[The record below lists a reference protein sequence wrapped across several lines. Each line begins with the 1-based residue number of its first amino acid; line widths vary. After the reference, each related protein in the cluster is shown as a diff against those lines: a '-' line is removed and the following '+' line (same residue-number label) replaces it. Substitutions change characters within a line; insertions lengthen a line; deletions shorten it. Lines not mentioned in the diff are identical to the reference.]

1 MTYSLTL
8 DEAWDLSV
16 RVLETAGFSPAHAA
30 AISRTIWAGQR
41 DECHSHGL
49 YRLLV
54 CTHTLKTGKV
64 SPDAEPVVSD
74 AAPGL
79 VRVDAKGAYS
89 LLAYETGRPVLID
102 KAKTVG
108 LAALAINHCY
118 HFSAL
123 WPEVEAI
130 AEAGLVAMAMTP
142 SHAWVAPHGGTKG
155 VFGTNPLAFA
165 WPRPEGNPFVFDFAT
180 SAAARG
186 EIELHRRAGKPIPQG
201 WGLDRDGRPTTD
213 AEAAMQGAMLTF
225 GGHKGSALSAMI
237 ELMAGPLIG
246 DFLSLES
253 MAYDGGA
260 GATPYH
266 GELIL
271 AFDPKV
277 FMGPDHGVH
286 SARAEALFDAI
297 LGQGARL
304 PSQRRYE
311 ARARS
316 LTSNSVTI
324 PRKLYSDLVA
334 LLDPTTESKPF

>member
-1 MTYSLTL
+1 MTQQILTL
-8 DEAWDLSV
+8 DEAWTLSLN
-16 RVLETAGFSPAHAA
+16 VLEGNGFSPAHAR
-30 AISRTIWAGQR
+30 AIARTIWQGQR

-49 YRLLV
+49 YRLIV
-54 CTHTLKTGKV
+54 CTHTLKGGKV
-64 SPDAEPVVSD
+64 SPDAEPEITD
-74 AAPGL
+74 TAPGL
-79 VRVDAKGAYS
+79 VHADAKGAYS
-89 LLAYETGRPVLID
+89 LLALDRGRPLLVE
-102 KAKTVG
+102 KARTQG
-108 LAALAINHCY
+108 IAALAINHCY

-123 WPEVEAI
+123 WPEVESI
-130 AEAGLVAMAMTP
+130 AAEGLVALAMTP

-165 WPRPEGNPFVFDFAT
+165 WPRPGGNPFVFDFAT

-186 EIELHRRAGKPIPQG
+186 EIELHRRAGKAIPEG
-201 WGLDRDGRPTTD
+201 WAVDADGHPTTD
-213 AEAAMQGAMLTF
+213 AEAAMKGAMLTF

-253 MAYDGGA
+253 MAYDAGA

-266 GELIL
+266 GELLL
-271 AFDPKV
+271 AIDPKI
-277 FMGPDHGVH
+277 FMGPDHAVH
-286 SARAEALFDAI
+286 SQRAEALFDAI

-316 LTSNSVTI
+316 EASGTVSI
-324 PRKLYSDLVA
+324 PKALYDDLLKLL
-334 LLDPTTESKPF
+334 

>member
-1 MTYSLTL
+1 MTQQTLSL
-8 DEAWDLSV
+8 DEALALSLT
-16 RVLETAGFSPAHAA
+16 VLEKNGFSPEHAGAIAHN
-30 AISRTIWAGQR
+30 IWKGQR

-54 CTHTLKTGKV
+54 CTHTLKGGKV
-64 SPDAEPVVSD
+64 SPDALPEVHD

-89 LLAYETGRPVLID
+89 LLSFETGLPVLAE
-102 KAKTVG
+102 KARKQG
-108 LAALAINHCY
+108 IAALAINHCY

-130 AEAGLVAMAMTP
+130 AALGMVGLALTP
-142 SHAWVAPHGGTKG
+142 SHSWVAPFGGTKG

-165 WPRPEGNPFVFDFAT
+165 WPRPGGTPFVFDFAT

-186 EIELHRRAGKPIPQG
+186 EIELHRRAGKPIPEG
-201 WGLDRDGRPTTD
+201 WAVDTEGRPTIDPT
-213 AEAAMQGAMLTF
+213 EAMAGAMLTF
-225 GGHKGSALSAMI
+225 GGHKGSALSALI

-246 DFLSLES
+246 DLLSLES
-253 MAYDGGA
+253 QAFDNGA

-266 GELIL
+266 GELVI
-271 AFDPKV
+271 AIDPQV
-277 FMGPDHGVH
+277 FMGPAADLH
-286 SARAEALFDAI
+286 SARAEKLFEAI
-297 LGQGARL
+297 VDQGARL

-316 LTSNSVTI
+316 EASGTVSIQTA
-324 PRKLYSDLVA
+324 LYKDILA
-334 LLDPTTESKPF
+334 LLD

>member
-1 MTYSLTL
+1 MTDTVTLTL
-8 DEAWDLSV
+8 DDARALSL
-16 RVLETAGFSPAHAA
+16 RTLTGNGFSEAHAE
-30 AISRTIWAGQR
+30 AITATIMAGQR

-54 CTHTLKTGKV
+54 CVATRKAGKV
-64 SPDAEPVVSD
+64 SNAEPVITD

-79 VRVDAKGAYS
+79 VRADAQGAYS
-89 LLAYETGRPVLID
+89 LLALERGLPLLAQ
-102 KAKTVG
+102 KARAQG
-108 LAALAINHCY
+108 IAALAINHCY

-130 AEAGLVAMAMTP
+130 AAEGLVALALTP
-142 SHAWVAPHGGTKG
+142 SHAWVAPYGGTKG

-165 WPRPEGNPFVFDFAT
+165 WPRPDNNPFVFDFAT

-186 EIELHRRAGKPIPQG
+186 EIELHRRAGKPIPEG
-201 WGLDRDGRPTTD
+201 WAVDAEGNATTD
-213 AEAAMQGAMLTF
+213 AEAGMAGAMLTF

-253 MAYDGGA
+253 YAYDAGQ

-266 GELIL
+266 GELLL
-271 AFDPKV
+271 AINPET
-277 FMGPDHGVH
+277 FMGGNVAHHAG
-286 SARAEALFDAI
+286 RAEALFDAI
-297 LGQGARL
+297 VGQGARL

-316 LTSNSVTI
+316 LASGTVSI
-324 PRKLYSDLVA
+324 PAKLHQDIVA
-334 LLDPTTESKPF
+334 LTA